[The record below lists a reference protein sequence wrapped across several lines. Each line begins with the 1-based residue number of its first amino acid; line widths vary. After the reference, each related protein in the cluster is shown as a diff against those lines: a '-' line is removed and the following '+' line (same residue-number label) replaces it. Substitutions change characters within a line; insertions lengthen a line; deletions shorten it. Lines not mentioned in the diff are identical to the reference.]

1 MCVKACATHSSFS
14 HLIAGD
20 GSPTALQGSTIS
32 LIHGVVTVRLKV
44 RTRAGAAKNEIDFIQ
59 ETASQQGLRR
69 KIQPSIL

>member
-1 MCVKACATHSSFS
+1 MYCIVYAVYTHKCWLQGPLCVKACVTHSSFS

-44 RTRAGAAKNEIDFIQ
+44 RTRAGAAKI
-59 ETASQQGLRR
+59 T
-69 KIQPSIL
+69 